1 MHRNMVMKKIW
12 ICENEENEAR
22 KFLHILKTLPEVKGK
37 IRVFCEERH
46 LQTMAFDIRSL
57 PDLVFMDLAFGD
69 HKGIQAA
76 ENIRKKC
83 GSIPL
88 VFMSENPEDIEKI
101 FESEPS
107 YFIHKPVTLEA
118 LFAALRWGERH
129 LPPQD
134 EKAVV
139 VMEKGM
145 FYRIPCNE
153 LQYVESHKRVATFVG
168 EEKRCSVYIKL
179 DDLEQMLPS
188 NFLRCHKSYLVNM
201 NFIENF
207 TVENILLF
215 SGQKISV
222 SRGKYHEAKEKFREY
237 LLGELPA

>member
-1 MHRNMVMKKIW
+1 MVMKKIW

-139 VMEKGM
+139 VMEKECFTAFHVM
-145 FYRIPCNE
+145 NCSMWRATNE
-153 LQYVESHKRVATFVG
+153 LRLLW
-168 EEKRCSVYIKL
+168 EKRSDVPFILSWMIWSRCSR
-179 DDLEQMLPS
+179 QT
-188 NFLRCHKSYLVNM
+188 F
-201 NFIENF
+201 
-207 TVENILLF
+207 
-215 SGQKISV
+215 
-222 SRGKYHEAKEKFREY
+222 
-237 LLGELPA
+237 